1 MTKKIAL
8 RIILII
14 SVAGLLFSGYLS
26 YGELVQKACPVGLPA
41 QAGGCSNV
49 LGAPACVY
57 GFIMYLIVFIV
68 SAIGLKS
75 EK

>member
-8 RIILII
+8 RIILLI

-26 YGELVQKACPVGLPA
+26 YGELAQKVCPL
-41 QAGGCSNV
+41 GGCLNV

-57 GFIMYLIVFIV
+57 GFVMYLIVFIV
-68 SAIGLKS
+68 SLFGLKS